1 MSEKLSL
8 VKGDK
13 VTQIDVGVD
22 IYKAAAENSVSV
34 LAQLDSQ
41 FAGDVTPGASASKQ
55 ILCQA
60 GMTAVAQATT
70 PQEYRAALGNYNV
83 GNALSCLYECILG

>member
-22 IYKAAAENSVSV
+22 IYKAAAEKSV
-34 LAQLDSQ
+34 
-41 FAGDVTPGASASKQ
+41 
-55 ILCQA
+55 
-60 GMTAVAQATT
+60 
-70 PQEYRAALGNYNV
+70 
-83 GNALSCLYECILG
+83 